1 MGKHEASEQMLGYV
15 YQIRYALYMILSAQ
29 DDKSQI
35 CIEKF
40 DDISIG
46 SCEIPEIMAQLKHHT
61 TVKGDLSDAGAD
73 LWRTLKVWIDYIE
86 SDYKLLEK
94 TKFLIITT
102 SMATPNSIAWY
113 LRFDD
118 NRNKKL
124 ANIRLHE
131 IAENSTNKAQ
141 KAYYE
146 AFLKLSNEHI
156 DKLLS
161 KIVILDLEVN
171 VEDIEQKIREEIRYS
186 CLPKYENAVFER
198 IEGWWLKQSIQALLS
213 EEPVFTNQSQVR
225 TKLVSLGQEYT
236 EDNLPIDI
244 EEIED
249 ISIESLSEKDKV
261 FFEQLKLINMR
272 SARMQFAI
280 RDYYK
285 AYKQRSNWIRDELI
299 YVNELDVYEKRLIS
313 EWEYSFA
320 EMQEF
325 LEDYGDTITEKVK
338 VSNGN
343 DLFKFVQGK
352 DLRIRDRCSEPFVMR
367 GSYHIL
373 SNQLKVGWHTDFFE
387 RLKYLLGN

>member
-46 SCEIPEIMAQLKHHT
+46 SSEIPEIMAQLKHHT

-113 LRFDD
+113 LRLDD
-118 NRNKKL
+118 NRNEKL

-249 ISIESLSEKDKV
+249 ISIESLSEQDKV

-299 YVNELDVYEKRLIS
+299 YVNELDAYEKRLIS

-352 DLRIRDRCSEPFVMR
+352 DLRIRDKCSEPFVMR

>member
-46 SCEIPEIMAQLKHHT
+46 SSEIPEIMAQLKHHT

-113 LRFDD
+113 LRLDD
-118 NRNKKL
+118 NRNENL

-171 VEDIEQKIREEIRYS
+171 VEDVEQKIREEIRYS

-249 ISIESLSEKDKV
+249 ISIESLSEQDKV

-299 YVNELDVYEKRLIS
+299 YVNELDAYEKRLIS

-352 DLRIRDRCSEPFVMR
+352 DLRIRDKCSEPFVMR

-387 RLKYLLGN
+387 RLKYLLEN

>member
-46 SCEIPEIMAQLKHHT
+46 SSEIPEIMAQLKHHT

-113 LRFDD
+113 LRLDD
-118 NRNKKL
+118 NRNENL

-171 VEDIEQKIREEIRYS
+171 VEDVEQKIREEIRYS

-249 ISIESLSEKDKV
+249 ISIESLSEQDKV

-299 YVNELDVYEKRLIS
+299 YVNELDAYEKRLIS

-343 DLFKFVQGK
+343 DLFKIVQGK
-352 DLRIRDRCSEPFVMR
+352 DLRIRDKCSEPFVMR

>member
-46 SCEIPEIMAQLKHHT
+46 SSEIPEIMAQLKHHT

-113 LRFDD
+113 LRLDD
-118 NRNKKL
+118 NRNENL

-171 VEDIEQKIREEIRYS
+171 VEDVEQKIREEIRYS

-249 ISIESLSEKDKV
+249 ISIESLSEQDKV

-299 YVNELDVYEKRLIS
+299 YVNELDAYEKRLIS

-343 DLFKFVQGK
+343 DLFKIVQGK
-352 DLRIRDRCSEPFVMR
+352 DLRIRDKCSEPFVMR

-387 RLKYLLGN
+387 RLKYLLEN

>member
-46 SCEIPEIMAQLKHHT
+46 SSEIPEIMAQLKHHT
-61 TVKGDLSDAGAD
+61 TVKGDLSDASAD

-113 LRFDD
+113 LRLDD
-118 NRNKKL
+118 NRNEKL

-249 ISIESLSEKDKV
+249 ISIESLSEQDKV

-299 YVNELDVYEKRLIS
+299 YVNELDAYEKRLIS

-325 LEDYGDTITEKVK
+325 LEDYSDTITEKVK

-352 DLRIRDRCSEPFVMR
+352 DLRIRDKCSEPFVMR

>member
-46 SCEIPEIMAQLKHHT
+46 SSEIPEIMAQLKHHT

-102 SMATPNSIAWY
+102 SMAIPNSIAWY
-113 LRFDD
+113 LRLDD
-118 NRNKKL
+118 NRNENL

-171 VEDIEQKIREEIRYS
+171 VEDVEQKIREEIRYS

-249 ISIESLSEKDKV
+249 ISIESLSEQDKV

-299 YVNELDVYEKRLIS
+299 YVNELDAYEKRLIS

-352 DLRIRDRCSEPFVMR
+352 DLRIRDKCSEPFVMR

-387 RLKYLLGN
+387 RLKYLLEN

>member
-46 SCEIPEIMAQLKHHT
+46 SSEIPEIMAQLKHHT

-113 LRFDD
+113 LRLDD
-118 NRNKKL
+118 NRNENL

-171 VEDIEQKIREEIRYS
+171 VEDVEQKIREEIRYS

-249 ISIESLSEKDKV
+249 ISIESLSEQDKV

-299 YVNELDVYEKRLIS
+299 YVNELDAYEKRLIS

-352 DLRIRDRCSEPFVMR
+352 DLRIRDKCSEPFVMR

-387 RLKYLLGN
+387 RIKYLLEN

>member
-46 SCEIPEIMAQLKHHT
+46 SSEIPEIMAQLKHHT

-86 SDYKLLEK
+86 IDYKLLEK

-113 LRFDD
+113 LRLDD
-118 NRNKKL
+118 NRNENL

-171 VEDIEQKIREEIRYS
+171 VEDVEQKIREEIRYS

-249 ISIESLSEKDKV
+249 ISIESLSEQDKV

-299 YVNELDVYEKRLIS
+299 YVNELDAYEKRLIS

-343 DLFKFVQGK
+343 DLFKIVQGK
-352 DLRIRDRCSEPFVMR
+352 DLRIRDKCSEPFVMR